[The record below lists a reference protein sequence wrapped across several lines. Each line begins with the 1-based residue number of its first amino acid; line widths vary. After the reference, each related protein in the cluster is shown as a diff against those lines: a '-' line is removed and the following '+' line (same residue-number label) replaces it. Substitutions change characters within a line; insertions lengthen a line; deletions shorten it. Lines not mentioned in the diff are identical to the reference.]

1 MSHYGNDFTR
11 KGVDKQ
17 QYQESGLA
25 DTKSFKDFQ
34 TDRRAEARNK
44 IENAGKGGEYYKTS
58 SGGKQYLA
66 RDPNTD
72 QAEWNKNYFASLG
85 IEDDGHDR
93 GDGNPGSW
101 GDEAHNAAVRAAN
114 QGITITQEDRRLAYG
129 NEADFDMGPNTDG
142 VSSADRQAAEEERK
156 KAEEQERIEAKQRA
170 QDFQAKTGTLR
181 SQMAEGRKAH
191 QASMN
196 NTFSDAQNV
205 NHSSNA
211 GRSAMPEKYDVTAGS
226 SRGST
231 QKWDYKSNPSF
242 SNI

>member
-25 DTKSFKDFQ
+25 DTKSFKEFQ
-34 TDRRAEARNK
+34 TDRRAEARSK

-58 SGGKQYLA
+58 GDGTKYLA
-66 RDPNTD
+66 RDPNID
-72 QAEWNKNYFASLG
+72 QAEWNKNYFASIG
-85 IEDDGHDR
+85 IKDDGHDR
-93 GDGNPGSW
+93 GDGNPRSW

-114 QGITITQEDRRLAYG
+114 QGITITEEDRRLAYG

-142 VSSADRQAAEEERK
+142 VSSADREAAE
-156 KAEEQERIEAKQRA
+156 KASEQERIEAKQRS
-170 QDFQAKTGTLR
+170 QEFQAKAGALR
-181 SQMAEGRKAH
+181 SLMAQGRKSR
-191 QASMN
+191 QAGVN
-196 NTFSDAQNV
+196 NTFSDAENV

-211 GRSAMPEKYDVTAGS
+211 ARSAMPQKYDVAAGS

-231 QKWDYKSNPSF
+231 QKWDYKNNPSF

>member
-25 DTKSFKDFQ
+25 DTKSFREFQ
-34 TDRRAEARNK
+34 TDRRAEARSK
-44 IENAGKGGEYYKTS
+44 IENSAKGGEYYKTS

-156 KAEEQERIEAKQRA
+156 KAEEQERIEAKQRS
-170 QDFQAKTGTLR
+170 QEFQAKASSLR
-181 SQMAEGRKAH
+181 NQFAEGRK
-191 QASMN
+191 SYRN
-196 NTFSDAQNV
+196 NTFTDAQNV
-205 NHSSNA
+205 NNSTNNA
-211 GRSAMPEKYDVTAGS
+211 RSALPEKFDVRAASQYGNVK
-226 SRGST
+226 R
-231 QKWDYKSNPSF
+231 WNAENSNPSY